1 MRRRIAGWSLGL
13 FGTLGLAL
21 LLLFYTPPG
30 LLLVGRLIGLF
41 SGGQV
46 QVDGLGGLFPN
57 RLHAQRLEI
66 SDRSG
71 IWLKVEQISLTWSA
85 LAMLRNHASID
96 SVSASRMTVLRRP
109 IPSAASGRRT
119 PRVDIEHLSTPQ
131 IVLAPPVIGHAVTLS
146 AAGSLH
152 YVSVHQLKADLLV
165 IRIGSADRYR
175 IAGEIASDVV
185 RGTAT
190 FSEGADGIL
199 GKLVRLPGL
208 GPVNLSAQATGDAT
222 ANAVT
227 FRLSAGPM
235 HANGHG
241 TLALKTR
248 RADLDMDL
256 AAPAMKLRPDI
267 AWQAVSG
274 EAHVHGSFDAPLV
287 NMHLVI
293 VTGIFQHLA
302 ARTLTLDARG
312 NAGQVELDGV
322 ADRIT
327 LPGRRPALLAGAP
340 VRLEAQLDLRDK
352 LRPVRF
358 TMTHPLAQF
367 RGIAQTRGPLNV
379 SADLVLPSLAPF
391 GPLAYGT
398 LDGSAA
404 LHLSLTKN
412 TRMEIAVT
420 GQVNT
425 VGASVPARL
434 LGKAA
439 LDLTATVDGNNLV
452 ASRLRL
458 RGATLS
464 TEMAGTLRNEKLNY
478 RVALELKDLS
488 RLAATVQGSLT
499 LNGTAT
505 GPLQDAAL
513 SAGGSAILAT
523 RGFARQRVNIDLKA
537 NGLPSLRDAR
547 LSLDGRLDNAPVLLR
562 ATLSGGRPRQTQ
574 LIARWLSFS
583 ANAGI
588 TMGADGALTGKAQL
602 ALGKLTDINAFTG
615 VPLSGAAN
623 ATINFR
629 AHGGRTD
636 AAIVAALTG
645 VRTLQATIGTV
656 SASGNVSDIT
666 GKPDVGLAIGMHHLV
681 AQGWNGDAEA
691 RLRGP
696 LDRVA
701 MTGELNLKDPS
712 GSPLKAHAA
721 ASLNLTHDQMSL
733 IAMEAGWHGLTLKL
747 DSPAE
752 LRFAQG
758 LTVDHL
764 EAHLGKG
771 RIRAAG
777 VISPNLALTVSAAEI
792 ALADFSS
799 FFPHLGAQGTFSG
812 NAELQGTF
820 AEPTGH
826 ISLLGSGLRTAYSSG
841 AIPPATI
848 KLGLQLD
855 RDHGALDASV
865 DAGANV
871 HLSLTGTAPLK
882 ADGALRLHTTS
893 KADLAVLDAFLAITG
908 RRARGI
914 LTLEGDFSGTLNA
927 PRISGR
933 GSLTGGEF
941 QDFAQSLRVNDIVA
955 NFVSDGTR
963 FNLENFTGKAGQGQL
978 SASGSIDLLA
988 KDMPINMRVE
998 ANQAKPIAS
1007 DLITASFSGAVTVTG
1022 FVQTSVTVGGNLE
1035 VTSGTINLPQNF
1047 PPEVAVLNVRRHG
1060 QPPPPPLARH
1070 DRILLSMTIRTAGP
1084 IFVRG
1089 HGVDAT
1095 MNGSIQ
1101 VSGNASV
1108 PVVAGEFKMDRGT
1121 FSFAGQTLDFT
1132 SGTVRF
1138 DGTSLRN
1145 RLDPALNFTA
1155 QTVSG
1160 GVTATLTI
1168 TGYASEPKIVLSSTP
1183 QLPQDE
1189 VIAHLLFQQNVSQL
1203 TPLQMA
1209 SIAQG
1214 AAAMGGIGQ
1223 NFNPLSVVRRT
1234 LGLDRLAIGSVA
1246 AGANGTQS
1254 QTTVE
1259 MGRYVT
1265 RNVYVGV
1272 KQNIAGGTQTQ
1283 VQVDITRQLKA
1294 QATLSTIASA
1304 VTPQSNVL
1312 QDNGSSIGLSY
1323 QFEY

>member
-1 MRRRIAGWSLGL
+1 
-13 FGTLGLAL
+13 
-21 LLLFYTPPG
+21 
-30 LLLVGRLIGLF
+30 
-41 SGGQV
+41 
-46 QVDGLGGLFPN
+46 
-57 RLHAQRLEI
+57 
-66 SDRSG
+66 
-71 IWLKVEQISLTWSA
+71 
-85 LAMLRNHASID
+85 
-96 SVSASRMTVLRRP
+96 
-109 IPSAASGRRT
+109 
-119 PRVDIEHLSTPQ
+119 
-131 IVLAPPVIGHAVTLS
+131 VIGHAVALS
-146 AAGSLH
+146 AAGSIH
-152 YVSVHQLKADLLV
+152 YVSVHQLRADLLV
-165 IRIGSADRYR
+165 MRIGNADRYR
-175 IAGEIASDVV
+175 IAGEIAADVV
-185 RGTAT
+185 RGTAS

-199 GKLVRLPGL
+199 GKLAGLPGL
-208 GPVNLSAQATGDAT
+208 GPVNLTAQASGDAS

-241 TLALKTR
+241 TVALTTR
-248 RADLDMDL
+248 RADLDIDL

-274 EAHVHGSFDAPLV
+274 EAHVHGSFDAPYV
-287 NMHLVI
+287 NMHLMIANGV
-293 VTGIFQHLA
+293 FQDFA
-302 ARTLTLDARG
+302 ARTLTLDMRG
-312 NAGQVELDGV
+312 NAGHVELVGA
-322 ADRIT
+322 ADRIM
-327 LPGRRPALLAGAP
+327 LPGRRPALLAGTP
-340 VRLEAQLDLRDK
+340 LRLEAQLDLADK

-358 TMTHPLAQF
+358 AMTHPLAQL

-404 LHLSLTKN
+404 LHLSLTKDSR
-412 TRMEIAVT
+412 TEIAVT

-434 LGKAA
+434 LGRAA
-439 LDLTATVDGNNLV
+439 LDLTATVDGSDLV

-458 RGATLS
+458 RGTTLS
-464 TEMAGTLRNEKLNY
+464 ADMAGTLRNKRLNY
-478 RVALELKDLS
+478 RLALELKDLS
-488 RLAATVQGSLT
+488 RVAATVQGSLT

-523 RGFARQRVNIDLKA
+523 RGFPRQRVNIDLKA

-547 LSLDGRLDNAPVLLR
+547 LSLDGRLDNAPVSVR
-562 ATLSGGRPRQTQ
+562 ATLSGGRPQQTR
-574 LIARWLSFS
+574 LTARWLSLS

-588 TMGADGALTGKAQL
+588 TIGADGALAGNAQL
-602 ALGKLTDINAFTG
+602 TLGKLTDISAFTG
-615 VPLSGAAN
+615 LPLSGAAS
-623 ATINFR
+623 ATITFR
-629 AHGGRTD
+629 PHGGRTD
-636 AAIVAALTG
+636 AAVVAALTG
-645 VRTLQATIGTV
+645 VRALQVTVGTV
-656 SASGNVSDIT
+656 SANGNVSDIT
-666 GKPDVGLAIGMHHLV
+666 GKPDLGLTIGMHHLV

-691 RLRGP
+691 QLRGP
-696 LDRVA
+696 LDRLA
-701 MTGELNLKDPS
+701 MTQKLNLKDPS

-721 ASLNLTHDQMSL
+721 ATLDLTHDQMSL
-733 IAMEAGWHGLTLKL
+733 IALEAGWHELTLKL

-752 LRFAQG
+752 LRFAHG
-758 LTVDHL
+758 LAIDHL
-764 EAHLGKG
+764 DAHLGKG

-777 VISPNLALTVSAAEI
+777 EISPNLALTVSVADI
-792 ALADFSS
+792 ALADFS
-799 FFPHLGAQGTFSG
+799 FFVPHLGAQGTFSG
-812 NAELQGTF
+812 NADLHGTF
-820 AEPTGH
+820 AEPVGH
-826 ISLLGSGLRTAYSSG
+826 IGLSGNGLRTAFSSG

-855 RDHGALDASV
+855 RDHGALDASF

-882 ADGALRLHTTS
+882 ADGPLSLHTRS

-908 RRARGI
+908 RRARGV
-914 LTLEGDFSGTLNA
+914 LTLEGDFTGTLNA

-933 GSLTGGEF
+933 GSLTGGEL
-941 QDFAQSLRVNDIVA
+941 QDFAQSLRINDIVA
-955 NFVSDGTR
+955 NFASDGTR
-963 FNLENFTGKAGQGQL
+963 LNLEKFTGKAGQGEL

-988 KDMPINMRVE
+988 KDMPIDMRVE
-998 ANQAKPIAS
+998 ANQARPIAS

-1022 FVQTSVTVGGNLE
+1022 HVQTSVTVGGNLE
-1035 VTSGTINLPQNF
+1035 VTSGTINLPSNF

-1060 QPPPPPLARH
+1060 QPPPPPPPRH
-1070 DRILLSMTIRTAGP
+1070 DRILLGVTIQTAGP
-1084 IFVRG
+1084 VFVRG

-1095 MNGSIQ
+1095 MNGSIRA
-1101 VSGNASV
+1101 SGNASA

-1121 FSFAGQTLDFT
+1121 FSFAGQSLNFT

-1145 RLDPALNFTA
+1145 RLDPALNFIA

-1168 TGYASEPKIVLSSTP
+1168 TGYASAPKIVLSSTP

-1203 TPLQMA
+1203 TPLQLA

-1214 AAAMGGIGQ
+1214 AAAMGGIGES
-1223 NFNPLSVVRRT
+1223 FNPLSAVRRT

-1246 AGANGTQS
+1246 AGANGSQN

-1259 MGRYVT
+1259 AGRYLT

-1283 VQVDITRQLKA
+1283 VQLDITRQLKA

-1304 VTPQSNVL
+1304 VTPQSNAL

>member
-21 LLLFYTPPG
+21 LLLLYTPPG
-30 LLLVGRLIGLF
+30 LRLVGRLIGQF
-41 SGGQV
+41 SGGRV
-46 QVDGLGGLFPN
+46 QVEDLGGFFPN

-71 IWLKVEQISLTWSA
+71 IWLRVEQISLTWSA
-85 LAMLRNHASID
+85 LAMLRNHAAID
-96 SVSASRMTVLRRP
+96 GVSASRITVLRRP
-109 IPSAASGRRT
+109 IPSAESGRRT
-119 PRVDIEHLSTPQ
+119 PRIDIEHLSIPQ
-131 IVLAPPVIGHAVTLS
+131 IVLAPPVIGHAATLS
-146 AAGSLH
+146 AAGSIH
-152 YVSVHQLKADLLV
+152 YVSVHQLETDLLV
-165 IRIGSADRYR
+165 IRVGNADRYR

-199 GKLVRLPGL
+199 GKLAGLPGL
-208 GPVNLSAQATGDAT
+208 GPVNLSAQATGDAS

-227 FRLSAGPM
+227 FRLSAGPL

-241 TLALKTR
+241 TVALKTR
-248 RADLDMDL
+248 RADLDIDL
-256 AAPAMKLRPDI
+256 TAPAMKLRPDI
-267 AWQAVSG
+267 AWQALSG
-274 EAHVHGSFDAPLV
+274 EAHVHGGFDAPLV

-293 VTGIFQHLA
+293 VNGTFQDLT
-302 ARTLTLDARG
+302 ARTLTLDVRG
-312 NAGQVELDGV
+312 SAGHVELGGA

-327 LPGRRPALLAGAP
+327 LSGRRPALLAGAP
-340 VRLEAQLDLRDK
+340 VRLEAQLDLTDK

-358 TMTHPLAQF
+358 TLTHPLAQL
-367 RGIAQTRGPLNV
+367 RGIAQTRGPLNI
-379 SADLVLPSLAPF
+379 SADLVLPALAPF

-398 LDGSAA
+398 FDGSAA
-404 LHLSLTKN
+404 LHLSLTRD

-420 GQVNT
+420 GQVNS

-439 LDLTATVDGNNLV
+439 LDLTAIVDGNDLV

-458 RGATLS
+458 RGATLNAD
-464 TEMAGTLRNEKLNY
+464 MAGTLRNKHLNY
-478 RVALELKDLS
+478 RLALELKDLS
-488 RLAATVQGSLT
+488 RLTGTVQGSLT

-523 RGFARQRVNIDLKA
+523 RGFPRQRVNIDLKA

-547 LSLDGRLDNAPVLLR
+547 LLLDGRLDNAPVSLR
-562 ATLSGGRPRQTQ
+562 ATLSGGRPRQSQ
-574 LIARWLSFS
+574 LTARWLSLS
-583 ANAGI
+583 ANSGI
-588 TMGADGALTGKAQL
+588 TIGADGALTGKAQL
-602 ALGKLTDINAFTG
+602 ALGKLTDISAFTG
-615 VPLSGAAN
+615 LPLSGAAN
-623 ATINFR
+623 ATITFR

-636 AAIVAALTG
+636 AAVVAALTG

-656 SASGNVSDIT
+656 SANGNVSDVT
-666 GKPDVGLAIGMHHLV
+666 GKPDVGLTIGMHHFV

-691 RLRGP
+691 QLRGP
-696 LDRVA
+696 LGRLTT
-701 MTGELNLKDPS
+701 TGQLTLKDPS
-712 GSPLKAHAA
+712 GSPLKARTA
-721 ASLNLTHDQMSL
+721 ASLDLTRNQMSL
-733 IAMEAGWHGLTLKL
+733 IALEAGWHGLTLKL

-758 LTVDHL
+758 LAVDHL
-764 EAHLGKG
+764 DAHLGKG
-771 RIRAAG
+771 RIRVAG
-777 VISPNLALTVSAAEI
+777 EISPNLALTVAAADI

-799 FFPHLGAQGTFSG
+799 FFPQLGAQGTFSV

-826 ISLLGSGLRTAYSSG
+826 IGLLGNGLRTAFSSG

-848 KLGLQLD
+848 TLGLQLD
-855 RDHGALDASV
+855 RDHGALEASL

-882 ADGALRLHTTS
+882 ADGPLRLHTRT
-893 KADLAVLDAFLAITG
+893 KADLAVLDALLAIRG
-908 RRARGI
+908 RRARGK
-914 LTLEGDFSGTLNA
+914 LTLEGDFTGTLNA

-933 GSLTGGEF
+933 GSLTDGEF
-941 QDFAQSLRVNDIVA
+941 QDYAQSLRINDIVA

-963 FNLENFTGKAGQGQL
+963 LKLENFTGKAGPGEL

-988 KDMPINMRVE
+988 KDMPIDLRVE
-998 ANQAKPIAS
+998 ANQARPIAS

-1022 FVQTSVTVGGNLE
+1022 HVLTSVTVGGNLD

-1060 QPPPPPLARH
+1060 QPPPPPAPRH
-1070 DRILLSMTIRTAGP
+1070 DRILLGVTIQTAGP

-1108 PVVAGEFKMDRGT
+1108 PVIAGEFKMDRGT

-1246 AGANGTQS
+1246 AGANGTQN

-1259 MGRYVT
+1259 VGRYVT

-1272 KQNIAGGTQTQ
+1272 KQNMAGGTQTQ

-1294 QATLSTIASA
+1294 QATLSTSSSA
-1304 VTPQSNVL
+1304 VTTQNNVL
-1312 QDNGSSIGLSY
+1312 QDNGSSVGLSY